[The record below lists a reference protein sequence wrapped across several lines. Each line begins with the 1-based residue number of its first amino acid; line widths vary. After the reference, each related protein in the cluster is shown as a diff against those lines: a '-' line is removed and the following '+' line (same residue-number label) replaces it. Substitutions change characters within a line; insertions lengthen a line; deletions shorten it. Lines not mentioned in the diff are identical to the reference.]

1 MNCSPFDLRDYWLE
15 ELGAA
20 ERREVET
27 HLSGCGNCREEL
39 ARLRA
44 TQAALLRL
52 PEEEI
57 PRRIAFVSDKVFE
70 PSRAARWWAAF
81 SLHVP
86 KLAFS
91 MALLLAVF
99 FGGAWISKP
108 TVTVEG
114 GRWQIAFGGNAAA
127 EARHTADMKAVEQ
140 SFELLDKQMQ
150 LLYRQS
156 AEIRPAAYRQ

>member
-1 MNCSPFDLRDYWLE
+1 MNCSPFDLRDYWFE

-20 ERREVET
+20 ERRQVET
-27 HLSGCGNCREEL
+27 HLSGCQNCREEL
-39 ARLRA
+39 AKLRT
-44 TQAALLRL
+44 TQGALLRL
-52 PEEEI
+52 PDEEI
-57 PRRIAFVSDKVFE
+57 PRRIAFVSDKVFD
-70 PSRAARWWAAF
+70 PSRAARWWTAF
-81 SLHVP
+81 LLRVP

-108 TVTVEG
+108 TLTVEG

-127 EARHTADMKAVEQ
+127 EVRHAADMKAIEQ

-150 LLYRQS
+150 FLYRQS
-156 AEIRPAAYRQ
+156 AEISPAAYRQ